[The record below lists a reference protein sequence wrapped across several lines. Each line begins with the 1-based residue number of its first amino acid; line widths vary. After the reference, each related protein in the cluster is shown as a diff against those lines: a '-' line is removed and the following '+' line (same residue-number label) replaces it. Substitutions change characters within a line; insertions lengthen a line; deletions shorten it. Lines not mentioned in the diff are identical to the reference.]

1 MADVRIVVIELG
13 ELQRMIADAVR
24 AASFQPVRADE
35 WLDARTS
42 GLGRRTFLRLVREG
56 AFPASKRGKAYVARR
71 ADVDAYLERQ
81 RIAPPRT
88 PSPPPEPPRPPDGA
102 PFDPI
107 ASALAE
113 GRHRRGAPGAAGQPA
128 KSTQRTCESS

>member
-1 MADVRIVVIELG
+1 MADVRVVVVALD

-24 AASFQPVRADE
+24 AATLQPASADD
-35 WLDARTS
+35 WVDARTS

-56 AFPASKRGKAYVARR
+56 TLPASRRGKTFIARR

-81 RIAPPRT
+81 RVGPPPV
-88 PSPPPEPPRPPDGA
+88 PSPPEPPRPPDGA

-107 ASALAE
+107 AAALAE
-113 GRHRRGAPGAAGQPA
+113 GRLRIVKKPP
-128 KSTQRTCESS
+128 